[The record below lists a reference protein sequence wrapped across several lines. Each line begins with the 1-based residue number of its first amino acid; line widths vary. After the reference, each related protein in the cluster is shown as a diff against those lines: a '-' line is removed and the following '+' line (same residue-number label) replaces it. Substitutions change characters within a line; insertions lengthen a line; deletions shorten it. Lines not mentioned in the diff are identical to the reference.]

1 MKKILFGL
9 FALFICSNAW
19 AWDSETGSGVVSANE
34 NIVRSS
40 LEALLVL
47 QSDTASNLY
56 GVTILGGTSNYA
68 SFDSGGVLSF
78 RNVVS
83 SVDVVRF
90 NRNEYEI
97 WRDSRGNQV
106 RAGVSNDDVYTIQVA
121 GRNDTKFN
129 FVGKVSANDATVTKF
144 KVTSIDT
151 NEMRVSGNLTRT
163 SSYVTGS
170 CTFTFNN
177 GLLTNGVC

>member
-1 MKKILFGL
+1 MRKIIFVFLMLLICGKA
-9 FALFICSNAW
+9 FAW
-19 AWDSETGSGVVSANE
+19 PSETGSGVVSANE

-47 QSDTASNLY
+47 QSDTSSNFY
-56 GVTILGGTSNYA
+56 GVTILGGSSNYA
-68 SFDSGGVLSF
+68 SFDSGGVESF

-83 SVDVVRF
+83 SVDVVKF
-90 NRNEYEI
+90 LRNQYFI

-106 RAGVSNDDVYTIQVA
+106 REGVSNDDVYTWSVA
-121 GRNDTKFN
+121 GRRDQKFN
-129 FVGKVSANDATVTKF
+129 FVGKVSADDITITKATF
-144 KVTSIDT
+144 TSINT
-151 NEMRVSGNLTRT
+151 NEVRVSGNLTRT
-163 SSYVTGS
+163 SSYVTGT

>member
-1 MKKILFGL
+1 MKKIIVALLILFSCGK
-9 FALFICSNAW
+9 AW
-19 AWDSETGSGVVSANE
+19 AWPSETGSGVVSANE
-34 NIVRSS
+34 NIVRAS
-40 LEALLVL
+40 LEALQVL
-47 QSDTASNLY
+47 QSDVSTNLY
-56 GVTILGGTSNYA
+56 GVTLLGATANYA
-68 SFDSGGVLSF
+68 SFDSGGVESF

-83 SVDVVRF
+83 SVDVVKML
-90 NRNEYEI
+90 RNQYFI

-106 RAGVSNDDVYTIQVA
+106 RAGVSNDDVFTWQVA
-121 GRNDTKFN
+121 GRNDQKFN

-144 KVTSIDT
+144 KVTSVDT

-163 SSYVTGS
+163 SSYVTGT